1 MAYVIGISGGSGSGK
16 STFLKSLMEQ
26 FTDSHVT
33 FISQDDY
40 YLTREEQVMDG
51 NGIKNFD
58 LPTSIDSELL
68 TNHLQTLMSGND
80 VTKQEYT
87 FNNALKEPTIKHFKS
102 NPIIVIEGLFIY
114 HFTEIAAMCDMKLF
128 IDAPTD
134 LRIIRRINRDQVERN
149 YPLDDV
155 LYRYQHH
162 VSPAYDSFIA
172 PYRDT
177 CDIIINNIDGMDSAI
192 ELMTTHINQLIN
204 G

>member
-16 STFLKSLMEQ
+16 STFLRSLMEQ
-26 FTDSHVT
+26 FTDSPVT

-40 YLTREEQVMDG
+40 YLTRDQQVTDPK
-51 NGIKNFD
+51 GIKNFD
-58 LPTSIDSELL
+58 LPTSIDSKLL
-68 TNHLQTLMSGND
+68 TEHLRTLMSGTD
-80 VTKQEYT
+80 VSKEEYT
-87 FNNALKEPTIKHFKS
+87 FNNALKEPKIKHFKA
-102 NPIIVIEGLFIY
+102 NPVIVIEGLFIY
-114 HFTEIAAMCDMKLF
+114 HFQEIAEMCDMKLF

-162 VSPAYDSFIA
+162 VSPAYESYIL

-177 CDIIINNIDGMDSAI
+177 CDIIINNINGMDSAI
-192 ELMTTHINQLIN
+192 QLMSSHIKKLIN
-204 G
+204 V

>member
-16 STFLKSLMEQ
+16 STFLMSLMDQ
-26 FTDSHVT
+26 LSDSAVT

-40 YLTREEQVMDG
+40 YLTREQQVPDS

-68 TNHLQTLMSGND
+68 TEHLQKLMSGTD
-80 VTKQEYT
+80 VSKQEYT
-87 FNNALKEPTIKHFKS
+87 FNNPLKDATTKHFKS
-102 NPIIVIEGLFIY
+102 NPVIVIEGLFIY
-114 HFTEIAAMCDMKLF
+114 HFQKIAEMCDMKLF

-162 VSPAYDSFIA
+162 VSPAYESYIL
-172 PYRDT
+172 PYRDS
-177 CDIIINNIDGMDSAI
+177 CDVIINNVNGMDSAI
-192 ELMTTHINQLIN
+192 QLLTTHIKHLID